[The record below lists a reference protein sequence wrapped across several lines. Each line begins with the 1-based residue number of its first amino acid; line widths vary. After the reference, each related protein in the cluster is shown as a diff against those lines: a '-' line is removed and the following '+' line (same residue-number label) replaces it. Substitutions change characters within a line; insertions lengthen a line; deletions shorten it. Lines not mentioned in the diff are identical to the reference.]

1 MKNTTRI
8 AYLFILAALP
18 SLLIAQTAKITGII
32 TDDAK
37 KTLPF
42 ANVSLLKT
50 KDSSLIKG
58 ALTDSLGQFEFDKLK
73 KNTYLIA
80 VSFVGFKP
88 HVSKLIAVDS
98 QNITLLP
105 IEMTPLSNLKEVTI
119 TTKKPFIERKIDRVV
134 VNPDALISNAGTTAL
149 EVLEKAPSIQ
159 VDISGS
165 ISLRGKK
172 NVVIFID
179 DKPTYLTGANLANY
193 LRGIPSSTID
203 VIEIMTNPPAKY
215 DAAGGAGVVNIRLKK
230 STVKGFNGFLS
241 LAYGQGIYARV
252 NDSYN
257 FNYRVNKVNFFSTIG
272 YNLAQGYQNLTMQR
286 QYFEDNGTLKS
297 AFTQNS
303 LIKKERYIY
312 NLKFGVDYYV
322 SKKATIGFVVNGF
335 YNPQTSNTPNNATS
349 KNGNNLIES
358 TIESYITQNDKWKNI
373 NFNVNYN
380 YKISKTQGEIS
391 ANGDIIYYDLRS
403 NSNLQNNIFYP
414 NTSIINR
421 EAVYGNLPATI
432 DIKTAKIDY
441 SKPIQKGG
449 TFEAG
454 IKTSL
459 IKTNNTAEFKNNIN
473 DNVRNNLWT
482 NYFLYDENINAA
494 YVNFNKSFKKDYK
507 KIAIQT
513 GLRLENTTTKG
524 HQLGN
529 NILPDTSFTRDYTRL
544 FPTLYVSYKLDT
556 LDKHL
561 LVFSAGRRIERPTYQ
576 SLNPFT
582 YPLDKFTLFS
592 GNPFLKPTFTYSVEV
607 AHTYKSFLTTTL
619 LYSYDKDYITEVVEN
634 KTNYYNRPGNIDS
647 KTTAGIT
654 VDATV
659 TPKKWW
665 SLQLH
670 SEVLNVHYK
679 GILFTEDLNTQRTNW
694 AISGT
699 NLFKI
704 NKLWNA
710 ELGGFYNS
718 TTTLGQFELI
728 PVWQVRA
735 GVSTKILK
743 DKGTL
748 KLTVTDIFLQPRG
761 GTINNLAHSTASFT
775 SIGDTRMAILV
786 FTYRFTKGQNLKVR
800 TSGGADNEVKRV
812 KTN

>member
-1 MKNTTRI
+1 MKNTTRF

-18 SLLIAQTAKITGII
+18 SLLIAQTAKITGTI

-42 ANVSLLKT
+42 ANVSLLKA

-73 KNTYLIA
+73 KNTYLIS

-88 HVSKLIAVDS
+88 HFSKLIAVDS
-98 QNITLLP
+98 QNITLPP
-105 IEMTPLSNLKEVTI
+105 IQMTPLSNLKEVTI

-159 VDISGS
+159 VDMNGS

-172 NVVIFID
+172 NVVIFVD

-193 LRGIPSSTID
+193 LRGIHSSTIE

-215 DAAGGAGVVNIRLKK
+215 DAAGGAGAVNIRLKK
-230 STVKGFNGFLS
+230 STVKGFNGLYT
-241 LAYGQGIYARV
+241 LTYGQGIYGRG
-252 NDSYN
+252 NNSFN
-257 FNYRVNKVNFFSTIG
+257 FNYRVNKVNFFSTIA
-272 YNLAQGYQNLTMQR
+272 YNYNIGHQNLTMQR
-286 QYFEDNGTLKS
+286 LYLNNDGTLKS
-297 AFTQNS
+297 DFTQHS
-303 LIKKERYIY
+303 IIHKVRQSV
-312 NLKFGVDYYV
+312 NLKFGADYYL
-322 SKKATIGFVVNGF
+322 SKKATMGFVVNSF
-335 YNPQTSNTPNNATS
+335 YTPLATTSPNSAII
-349 KNGNNLIES
+349 KDAKGIVES
-358 TIESYITQNDKWKNI
+358 TIESPSTQNDKWKNI
-373 NFNVNYN
+373 NLNVNYN
-380 YKISKTQGEIS
+380 YKLGKTQGEIS
-391 ANGDIIYYDLRS
+391 ANADYIYYDWQI
-403 NSNLQNNIFYP
+403 NSTLQNDIYLP
-414 NTSIINR
+414 NGTFSR
-421 EAVYGNLPATI
+421 ESLYGNLPATF

-441 SKPIQKGG
+441 SKPLTKGG
-449 TFEAG
+449 TFETG
-454 IKTSL
+454 LKTSFIKTD
-459 IKTNNTAEFKNNIN
+459 NTAEFKNNIN
-473 DNVRNNLWT
+473 DFNVRNNPWT

-494 YVNFNKSFKKDYK
+494 YVNFNKNFKKGFR
-507 KIAIQT
+507 KIALQT
-513 GLRLENTTTKG
+513 GLRLENTHTKG

-592 GNPFLKPTFTYSVEV
+592 GNPFLKPAFTYSVEV

-654 VDATV
+654 VDATI

-670 SEVLNVHYK
+670 TEVLNVHYK
-679 GILFTEDLNTQRTNW
+679 GILFTQNLNNQRTNW
-694 AISGT
+694 AVSGT

-718 TTTLGQFELI
+718 TTILGQFELI
-728 PVWQVRA
+728 PTWQVRA

-748 KLTVTDIFLQPRG
+748 KLTVNDIFRPYRG
-761 GTINNLAHSTASFT
+761 GTINTLANSTASFR
-775 SIGDTRMAILV
+775 SIADTRMAILV
-786 FTYRFTKGQNLKVR
+786 FTYRFTKGQNLKIR
-800 TSGGADNEVKRV
+800 TSGGAENEVKRV